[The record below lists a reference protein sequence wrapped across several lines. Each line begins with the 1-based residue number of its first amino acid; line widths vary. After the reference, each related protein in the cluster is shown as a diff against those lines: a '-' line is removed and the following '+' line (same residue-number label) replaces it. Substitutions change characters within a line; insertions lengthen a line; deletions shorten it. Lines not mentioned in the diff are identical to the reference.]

1 MLWRVLRL
9 EKDKVLGRM
18 VFWINLII
26 LAAAIVIIDIVQYL
40 IALSLPSN
48 IAVSTNAS
56 TASPA
61 SNVLAAAV
69 TWPNGLVNAAQFAN
83 AHALGGILLIVLVGV
98 ITSREYTWRTFHLW
112 LSRGVSR
119 IVLLEAKCIII
130 LLSTL
135 IIVLTSLLL
144 SGAITG
150 ILTLALHGTLN
161 LDQVPFNQVILNFL
175 ITDFTLLPYVA
186 LTLMLTIL
194 SRSSVVAIGVG
205 IAFVFLVES
214 TLYTVLTLTGGTPA
228 QIVQYLPAGL
238 ATALFS
244 AASGSMSN
252 ASPIHVSSPS
262 PIVACLC
269 IALYTAVFTGIAAWR
284 FLHQDF
290 TD

>member
-1 MLWRVLRL
+1 MKHMLWRVLLL

-119 IVLLEAKCIII
+119 IVLLE
-130 LLSTL
+130 
-135 IIVLTSLLL
+135 
-144 SGAITG
+144 
-150 ILTLALHGTLN
+150 
-161 LDQVPFNQVILNFL
+161 
-175 ITDFTLLPYVA
+175 
-186 LTLMLTIL
+186 
-194 SRSSVVAIGVG
+194 
-205 IAFVFLVES
+205 
-214 TLYTVLTLTGGTPA
+214 TVK
-228 QIVQYLPAGL
+228 
-238 ATALFS
+238 
-244 AASGSMSN
+244 
-252 ASPIHVSSPS
+252 
-262 PIVACLC
+262 IVA
-269 IALYTAVFTGIAAWR
+269 FTQQEQRYGRACVDSR
-284 FLHQDF
+284 RV
-290 TD
+290 